1 MARDTDLWQI
11 FWNNFEFSSFH
22 ILHQRPCY
30 PGRLVADTFLSKS
43 PQYNECEHICAIS
56 TPLTPPP
63 GAATQ
68 LWTRNSIC
76 LWVKQLNKSV
86 SWPDWL
92 LLFPPQSVSWP
103 EVELLCFHSPSCCSR
118 LADCDWLEG
127 SLVDPG
133 RDNSLYN
140 ILQPCRTAQGNW
152 AQSQPIQA
160 ANSSITRSRVHCNC

>member
-22 ILHQRPCY
+22 ILHQKPCY

-43 PQYNECEHICAIS
+43 PQYNECESNIYTFNSS
-56 TPLTPPP
+56 TGCGDSALD
-63 GAATQ
+63 TQ
-68 LWTRNSIC
+68 FYLSLGQRAGQTGC
-76 LWVKQLNKSV
+76 CYFHHKV
-86 SWPDWL
+86 SPDL
-92 LLFPPQSVSWP
+92 RP
-103 EVELLCFHSPSCCSR
+103 EVELLCSHSPSCCSR
-118 LADCDWLEG
+118 LADWDWLVG

-140 ILQPCRTAQGNW
+140 ILQHCRTAQGNW

-160 ANSSITRSRVHCNC
+160 ANSSITRSRVHCYC